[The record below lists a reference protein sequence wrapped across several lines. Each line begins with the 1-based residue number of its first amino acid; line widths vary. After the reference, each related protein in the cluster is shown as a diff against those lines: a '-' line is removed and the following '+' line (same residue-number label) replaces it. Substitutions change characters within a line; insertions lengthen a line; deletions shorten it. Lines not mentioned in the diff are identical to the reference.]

1 MRRNKTVSAVTGDAG
16 PDGARLL
23 RELHDAIGPALTG
36 MAFGLR
42 AARNLVGRDPESAAR
57 LLAQLE
63 EELHGAICD
72 LRGLTDGAPPDVLDR
87 VGLVEAIRRHAL
99 ALSGHVSGSGT
110 PLSIDVQ
117 ARGNMT
123 VLTLPVQVATYRVVC
138 EALSN
143 MARHSR
149 ARTCVVL
156 IRTDDERDGELNV
169 EVVDDGIGVPWRDAD
184 PWRGVGLTSMRT
196 RVTELGGQWSIEP
209 GVPVGTRVVATF
221 PLGSG

>member
-1 MRRNKTVSAVTGDAG
+1 MRRNKAVSAVAGDAG

-23 RELHDAIGPALTG
+23 RELHDAVGPALTG

-42 AARNLVGRDPESAAR
+42 AARNLIGRDAESAAR

-72 LRGLTDGAPPDVLDR
+72 VRRLTDGGTPNALDQ
-87 VGLVEAIRRHAL
+87 VGLVEAIERHAVS
-99 ALSGHVSGSGT
+99 LSGHVSGSGS
-110 PLSIDVQ
+110 PLRIEVR
-117 ARGNMT
+117 ARGDLA

-149 ARTCVVL
+149 ARSCVVL
-156 IRTDDERDGELNV
+156 IHNDGELGGELNV
-169 EVVDDGIGVPWRDAD
+169 EVVDDGVGVPWRDAD
-184 PWRGVGLTSMRT
+184 PWCGVGLRSMRT
-196 RVTELGGQWSIEP
+196 RVTELGGRWSIEP

-221 PLGSG
+221 PLGAG